1 MAPLSRLSISIST
14 SSVCLAALAL
24 TCCTPGQMRK
34 SADREVFGILKSKSS
49 GVPNAGTGLLDI
61 TPPPPVSLE
70 ELRKHTGTAEFLGD
84 RAPVEKNARII
95 PLHEALSLAV
105 KHNRDYQARKELLY
119 LQALDLTLVR
129 NEFTPIFTAVGAAE
143 VTHTQ
148 KPVTQTVKV
157 PNPAYAKAQA
167 AAAKAAASSAS
178 STSTG
183 TTVAATTTTTTVP
196 AVPQFIEKEITTL
209 VTDNTLTAQ
218 GNLGVSILTRTGAR
232 IAADFTTDFLK
243 FLSGNM
249 ASASDSSLALTLTQ
263 PLLRGAG
270 YRATMETLTQAERDL
285 LYAIRDFTQYRKTFA
300 VDIASRYYR
309 TLEAR
314 DAARNA
320 YLAYKAFETILTSER
335 ALAKEDRRTSSQLG
349 LIEQASLRY
358 KRIWISSVRTYESL
372 LDDLKIALAIPV
384 STPVILEDEELTKLA
399 LEEPDLTVD
408 DSLQTALITRLDL
421 YNSRNSLEDSERKI
435 KVSAQDLL
443 PQLDFTGRY
452 TTDGEP
458 GSREINLN
466 LDRHRLSA
474 GLDLDLRLDKKADR
488 NAYRSALV
496 AQQRAARQ
504 LDLAEENVRLALRA
518 DWRDLDAARK
528 QYEIA
533 ATGVALSQR
542 RLEEEEL
549 LRTLG
554 RGTARDLIDAQQDLI
569 EAKDDLTSALIA
581 HTLSRLRLWKDM
593 GVLYIKKDGSWIRVL
608 KNEAEV
614 AGDD

>member
-1 MAPLSRLSISIST
+1 MASIPPFLIPSFSL
-14 SSVCLAALAL
+14 CLAALAL
-24 TCCTPGQMRK
+24 PACSPSYMRK
-34 SADREVFGILKSKSS
+34 SADREVVGILKSKSA

-70 ELRKHTGTAEFLGD
+70 ELRKNTTTAEFLGD
-84 RAPVEKNARII
+84 RAVVEKNGRVI
-95 PLHEALSLAV
+95 PLHEALGLAV
-105 KHNRDYQARKELLY
+105 KHNRDYQARKELLF

-129 NEFTPIFTAVGAAE
+129 HEFTPIFSGVGSAE
-143 VTHTQ
+143 VTQTQ
-148 KPVTQTVKV
+148 KPVTQTVQV

-167 AAAKAAASSAS
+167 AAAKAASAAAASG
-178 STSTG
+178 G
-183 TTVAATTTTTTVP
+183 TTAPTVAPTTP
-196 AVPQFIEKEITTL
+196 AVPQFIEKQITTL
-209 VTDNTLTAQ
+209 VKDNTLTAQ
-218 GNLGVSILTRTGAR
+218 GNLGVSVLTRTGAR

-249 ASASDSSLALTLTQ
+249 TSAGDSSLAVTLTQ

-270 YRATMETLTQAERDL
+270 YRATMENLTQAERDL
-285 LYAIRDFTQYRKTFA
+285 MYAIRDFTQYRKTFA
-300 VDIASRYYR
+300 VDISSRYYR

-320 YLAYKAFETILTSER
+320 YLTYQSFETILTSER

-372 LDDLKIALAIPV
+372 LDDLKISLAIPV
-384 STPVILEDEELTKLA
+384 KTPVILEDKELAKLS
-399 LEEPDLTVD
+399 LEEPGLSIDE
-408 DSLQTALITRLDL
+408 SLETALVTRLDL
-421 YNSRNSLEDSERKI
+421 YNSRNVLEDRERKI
-435 KVSAQDLL
+435 KIAAQDLL
-443 PQLDFTGRY
+443 PQLDVTGRY
-452 TTDGEP
+452 QVDGDP
-458 GSREINLN
+458 GSRKVNLN
-466 LDRHRLSA
+466 FDRRQLSG

-488 NAYRSALV
+488 NAYRAALV
-496 AQQRAARQ
+496 AQQRSARE
-504 LDLAEENVRLALRA
+504 LDIAEETIRLALRA
-518 DWRDLDAARK
+518 DWRDLDTARK

-533 ATGVALSQR
+533 STGVALSLR

-569 EAKDDLTSALIA
+569 EAKDDLTSAVVA
-581 HTLSRLRLWKDM
+581 HTLARLRLWKDM
-593 GVLYIKKDGSWIRVL
+593 GILYIKKDGTWIHVL
-608 KNEAEV
+608 KNETEV